1 MSKFIIAL
9 IATTF
14 TMTAFADN
22 HANHTPVTTPMIG
35 SAPAMAAST
44 QAPKHHTKEMHAKK
58 AKHHARKSKHH
69 AQKSK
74 HHAQKSK
81 HHHNTTM
88 PESVAAAPVTN

>member
-22 HANHTPVTTPMIG
+22 HANHTPVTTPVLG
-35 SAPAMAAST
+35 SAPAMATSAMAAPA

-58 AKHHARKSKHH
+58 AQHHAK
-69 AQKSK
+69 KSK

-88 PESVAAAPVTN
+88 PESVVATPVTN

>member
-22 HANHTPVTTPMIG
+22 HAIHTPVNTPMVG
-35 SAPAMAAST
+35 STTAVVAPT

-58 AKHHARKSKHH
+58 AKYHTKKAKYHAEKAQHHRNVSP
-69 AQKSK
+69 QK
-74 HHAQKSK
+74 AVIA
-81 HHHNTTM
+81 T
-88 PESVAAAPVTN
+88 PVTN

>member
-22 HANHTPVTTPMIG
+22 HANHTPVTTPMLG
-35 SAPAMAAST
+35 SAPAMAAPA

-58 AKHHARKSKHH
+58 AQHHAKKAQYHAKKAQHH
-69 AQKSK
+69 RNVSLQK
-74 HHAQKSK
+74 AVVE
-81 HHHNTTM
+81 M
-88 PESVAAAPVTN
+88 PVTN

>member
-22 HANHTPVTTPMIG
+22 HLNHTPVNTPMVE
-35 SAPAMAAST
+35 STTAVVAPA

-58 AKHHARKSKHH
+58 AQHHAKKAQHH
-69 AQKSK
+69 AKKAQYHRNVSLQK
-74 HHAQKSK
+74 AV
-81 HHHNTTM
+81 
-88 PESVAAAPVTN
+88 VATPVTN